1 MLTARDWIIKVFVF
15 PCAYS
20 CMSLKTM
27 QFFVMMSE
35 LLEMWEFCGDTLL
48 LCYRKD
54 VEKSLLIQIR

>member
-1 MLTARDWIIKVFVF
+1 
-15 PCAYS
+15 
-20 CMSLKTM
+20 MSLKTM